1 MQVAGYGDPL
11 RLVDVPSPE
20 PSRGEVRIAVHAA
33 GVNFPDMLLIQGLYQ
48 SRPKPP
54 FGPGFEVAGVVDE
67 VGQGVD
73 TVTVGDRVMAFVPH
87 GGYAEEVIAAAQ
99 TVFPIPGQISFPQG
113 SVIPIAYGTS
123 YHALVDRAALQEGE
137 TLVVLGAA
145 GGVGM
150 TAVELGKRLG
160 ATVIAC
166 VGADWKAEALRAAG
180 ADEVIDYSTESV
192 RDRVLAVTGG
202 RGADVVYDPVGGD
215 ATDEA
220 LRYLAW
226 KGRLLVIGFTSGRI
240 AEIPANR
247 LLLKGASAIGVFW
260 GQFAEREPEAN
271 AANFRAIVQQVAMGN
286 LDPPI
291 QETFPLE
298 SAVEAMQ
305 LLAER
310 RVVGK
315 VVLEVR

>member
-11 RLVDVPSPE
+11 QLVDAPSPQ
-20 PSRGEVRIAVHAA
+20 PGRGEVRIAVHAA
-33 GVNFPDMLLIQGLYQ
+33 GVNYPDMLLIQGLYQ
-48 SRPKPP
+48 SRPEPP

-67 VGQGVD
+67 VGPGVE
-73 TVTVGDRVMAFVPH
+73 TAAVGDRVMAFVPH
-87 GGYAEEVIAAAQ
+87 GGYAEEVIALAQ
-99 TVFPIPGQISFPQG
+99 TVFPIPDQISFQQG

-123 YHALVDRAALQEGE
+123 YHALLDRAALQEGE

-150 TAVELGKRLG
+150 TAIEIGKRLG

-166 VGADWKAEALRAAG
+166 VGSDWKAEAVRVAG
-180 ADEVIDYSTESV
+180 ADEVVDYSVESV
-192 RDRVLAVTGG
+192 RERVLAMTGG
-202 RGADVVYDPVGGD
+202 KGADVVYDPVGGD

-226 KGRLLVIGFTSGRI
+226 KGRLLVVGFTSGRI

-247 LLLKGASAIGVFW
+247 LLLKGASAVGVFW

-271 AANFRAIVQQVAMGN
+271 AANFRSIVQQVAMGN

-291 QETFPLE
+291 QQTFPLE
-298 SAVEAMQ
+298 HAVEAME